1 MLLGS
6 KNIDANWK
14 KFELSHDLECPYLRA
29 NKQSIVQLERLSIK
43 IKFVI
48 NGGGSNSAFDFY

>member
-1 MLLGS
+1 MLLWS

-14 KFELSHDLECPYLRA
+14 KFDWSHDLECPYLRA

-48 NGGGSNSAFDFY
+48 GGGSNSVFDFY

>member
-1 MLLGS
+1 MLLRS

-14 KFELSHDLECPYLRA
+14 KFELSQDLECPYLRA